1 MPRVSVCRTLFFM
14 DEALL
19 ATLAA
24 QRGLRLQ
31 RSAATDPAVPG
42 YGVYWLLDMQTGL
55 RVWPDRWGAE
65 LDEVREWL
73 VFAAKRTL

>member
-31 RSAATDPAVPG
+31 RSVVTDPAVPG
-42 YGVYWLLDMQTGL
+42 YGVYWLLDM
-55 RVWPDRWGAE
+55 
-65 LDEVREWL
+65 
-73 VFAAKRTL
+73 